1 MAVISLTPEQLQ
13 EQARVYLSSKEQIE
27 QAIQAVNK
35 TNGEIAAQW
44 KGQAFQA
51 YLEQYNQLYVQVQ
64 KFEQLLESA
73 TNKMQKVLVCNI
85 FEERQ
90 GNLTLILL

>member
-13 EQARVYLSSKEQIE
+13 EQARIYLSSKEQIE

-64 KFEQLLESA
+64 KFEQLLESINHQLNSYA
-73 TNKMQKVLVCNI
+73 QTVA
-85 FEERQ
+85 ERDQ
-90 GNLTLILL
+90 QDAKSFGL

>member
-64 KFEQLLESA
+64 KFEQLLESINHQLNSYA
-73 TNKMQKVLVCNI
+73 HTVA
-85 FEERQ
+85 ERDQ
-90 GNLTLILL
+90 QDAKSFGV

>member
-13 EQARVYLSSKEQIE
+13 ETERVYLSSKEQIE

-64 KFEQLLESA
+64 KFEQLLESINHQLNSYA
-73 TNKMQKVLVCNI
+73 QTVA
-85 FEERQ
+85 ERDQ
-90 GNLTLILL
+90 QDAKSFGL

>member
-1 MAVISLTPEQLQ
+1 MAVVSLTPEQLQ

-64 KFEQLLESA
+64 KFEQLLESINHQLNSYA
-73 TNKMQKVLVCNI
+73 QTVA
-85 FEERQ
+85 ERDQ
-90 GNLTLILL
+90 QDAKSFGL

>member
-44 KGQAFQA
+44 KDQAFQA

-64 KFEQLLESA
+64 KFEQLLESINHQLNSYA
-73 TNKMQKVLVCNI
+73 QTVA
-85 FEERQ
+85 ERDQ
-90 GNLTLILL
+90 QDAKSFGL

>member
-44 KGQAFQA
+44 KGQAFHA

-64 KFEQLLESA
+64 KFEQLLESINHQLNSYA
-73 TNKMQKVLVCNI
+73 QTVA
-85 FEERQ
+85 ERDQ
-90 GNLTLILL
+90 QDAKSFGL

>member
-64 KFEQLLESA
+64 KFEQLLESINHQLNSYA
-73 TNKMQKVLVCNI
+73 QTVA
-85 FEERQ
+85 ERDKQ
-90 GNLTLILL
+90 DAKSFGL

>member
-51 YLEQYNQLYVQVQ
+51 YIEQYNQLYVQVQ
-64 KFEQLLESA
+64 KFEQLLESINHQLNSYA
-73 TNKMQKVLVCNI
+73 QTVA
-85 FEERQ
+85 ERDQ
-90 GNLTLILL
+90 QDAKSFGL

>member
-64 KFEQLLESA
+64 KFEQLLESINHQLNSYA
-73 TNKMQKVLVCNI
+73 QTVA
-85 FEERQ
+85 ERDQ
-90 GNLTLILL
+90 QDAKSFGL

>member
-27 QAIQAVNK
+27 QAIQTVNK

-64 KFEQLLESA
+64 KFEQLLESINHQLNSYA
-73 TNKMQKVLVCNI
+73 QTVA
-85 FEERQ
+85 ERDQ
-90 GNLTLILL
+90 QDAKSFGL

>member
-1 MAVISLTPEQLQ
+1 MSVISLTPEQLQ

-64 KFEQLLESA
+64 KFEQLLESINHQLNSYA
-73 TNKMQKVLVCNI
+73 QTVA
-85 FEERQ
+85 ERDQ
-90 GNLTLILL
+90 QDAKSFGL